1 MDSAKILDDPPERRR
16 VARELLGALAVM
28 PVSALVVTLDAG
40 ERERRGALYVLSRD
54 PRVSVGEA
62 VGERVPV
69 VTETPTLEE
78 SEDVTEQ
85 LLQIPGVRFV
95 DVVSIDFSDVLDI
108 PQGSAGRA
116 RRANGPPEPITPSS
130 ATAQGSAG
138 RTRRANGGKRRG
150 AP

>member
-1 MDSAKILDDPPERRR
+1 MDSAKILDDRPEARR

-40 ERERRGALYVLSRD
+40 ERARRSVLYVLSRD

-108 PQGSAGRA
+108 PQGSAGR
-116 RRANGPPEPITPSS
+116 
-130 ATAQGSAG
+130 
-138 RTRRANGGKRRG
+138 TRRANGGNRRG